1 MLAQNPKPTTGKEP
15 LARSLWR
22 RLSDQWASG
31 IALLFLI
38 AQPLVFFKRVL
49 FNPRAHIPFDIEQF
63 HLPLVTYIARCVRQ
77 GIFPFWDPYP
87 YCGVPIHADIQ
98 AQLFYPL
105 SWISIVL
112 GNLSGGHK
120 LYYWLEWQIP
130 LHMILAGVFTF
141 FLLRH
146 LGASVASALFGGTVY
161 QLGGYF
167 ASQAQHLG
175 AICSG
180 AWLPLV
186 LLCVWKLSASIRVR
200 WVALLACSIALVFLA
215 GFPATTMIVLGAA
228 GLLAVG
234 LTLSHRA
241 NWKLFVALGCGVALG
256 ICIAAIQLVP
266 TYQLTRLSVA
276 SMRSLWYVSGE
287 GLRIQSL
294 ASLIVPNYYHIF
306 TPSDPSL
313 YKLPINF
320 TFLYV
325 YCGLITVMLLTV
337 APFLSRTPYLR
348 MLFLLT
354 LISAIWMLGKT
365 TPFYPFVFRRLPGL
379 IRGALYAEYAL
390 MAFCMFAALTSALTL
405 QRFTARA
412 SKWLC
417 WGIALL
423 TAVDLTHF
431 GAKRPMNYYP
441 GSYKAENS
449 EYEIA
454 GYPGSLARI
463 QKLLD
468 GTNPPLRVDYVD
480 RGADNFVWGP
490 NMFRLPT
497 PNGDNP
503 LVLRRIL
510 SLRGLFCAGIEWER
524 QRSVRN
530 LNSPLLRMLN
540 VGFLASSASP
550 FTQELGPEHLPLTA
564 DIAGLHFYRKPD
576 PLPRFFLVRR
586 LQIVNGPDEA
596 FSYLGR
602 ADFAPGEEAV
612 VEGNELRPDGPFG
625 GGAVQVGLYS
635 ANRIEL
641 NVVTDGRAF
650 LASSETLYPG
660 WTATIN
666 GKPTRFHMTNGVF
679 RGLMLDGGVNRI
691 VMTYWPERY
700 LLWAAISVV
709 SALLAIAGL
718 VLGGPPCATR
728 FDCARLALHGTLWKR
743 APSNTRT

>member
-1 MLAQNPKPTTGKEP
+1 MLAQNPKPTTAKEP
-15 LARSLWR
+15 LARSPWR
-22 RLSDQWASG
+22 SLSDRWASG
-31 IALLFLI
+31 IAVLFFI

-49 FNPRAHIPFDIEQF
+49 FNPQAHIPFDIEQF

-112 GNLSGGHK
+112 GNLSAGHK
-120 LYYWLEWQIP
+120 LFYWLEWQVP

-146 LGASVASALFGGTVY
+146 LGASVPSALFGGTVY

-175 AICSG
+175 AICCG

-186 LLCVWKLSASIRVR
+186 LLCVWKLSASIRVK

-215 GFPATTMIVLGAA
+215 GFPAATMVVLGAA

-241 NWKLFVALGCGVALG
+241 SWKLFVALGCGVALG

-266 TYQLTRLSVA
+266 TYQLSRLSVA
-276 SMRSLWYVSGE
+276 SMRSQWYVTGA
-287 GLRIQSL
+287 GLHIQSL

-325 YCGLITVMLLTV
+325 YCGLITVALLGIAAFVRRAPYIRMLL
-337 APFLSRTPYLR
+337 
-348 MLFLLT
+348 LLT
-354 LISAIWMLGKT
+354 LISAVWMLGDS
-365 TPFYPFVFRRLPGL
+365 TPIYPFVFRRLPGL
-379 IRGALYAEYAL
+379 IRGALYAEFAL
-390 MAFCMFAALTSALTL
+390 MAFCMFAALTSAVTL
-405 QRFTARA
+405 ERVTARVP
-412 SKWLC
+412 KWLC

-441 GSYKAENS
+441 GSYRAEHS
-449 EYEIA
+449 EYDIA
-454 GYPGSLARI
+454 GYPGSLTRI
-463 QKLLD
+463 QELLD
-468 GTNPPLRVDYVD
+468 QTNPPMRVDYVD
-480 RGADNFVWGP
+480 KGADTFVWGP
-490 NMFRLPT
+490 NMLRLPT
-497 PNGDNP
+497 PDGDNP
-503 LVLRRIL
+503 LALQRIL
-510 SLRGLFCAGIEWER
+510 ALRKLYCAGNYWER
-524 QRSVRN
+524 QRNVSNVS
-530 LNSPLLRMLN
+530 SPLVRMLN
-540 VGFLASSASP
+540 VGFLASSVFP
-550 FTQELGPEHLPLTA
+550 YTQELGPQHLPLAA
-564 DIAGLHFYRKPD
+564 DIAGLRFYRVPD

-586 LQIVNGPDEA
+586 LHLVNGPDEA
-596 FSYLGR
+596 SSYLGR

-612 VEGNELRPDGPFG
+612 VESQELRPDGPLG
-625 GGAVQVGLYS
+625 GGTVQVELYS

-641 NVVTDGRAF
+641 DVVADGRAF
-650 LASSETLYPG
+650 LASSETLYAG

-666 GKPTRFHMTNGVF
+666 GKPARFHMTNGVF
-679 RGLMLDGGVNRI
+679 RGLMLDGGVNRV

-709 SALLAIAGL
+709 SVLLAIGGL
-718 VLGGPPCATR
+718 VFDGPPMR
-728 FDCARLALHGTLWKR
+728 NPFRLR
-743 APSNTRT
+743 

>member
-1 MLAQNPKPTTGKEP
+1 MASAQEQLEGS
-15 LARSLWR
+15 RWR
-22 RLSDQWASG
+22 GLIDRYASRF
-31 IALLFLI
+31 ALLLLI
-38 AQPLVFFKRVL
+38 AQPLLFFKKVL

-63 HLPLVTYIARCVRQ
+63 HLPLATYIARCVRQ
-77 GIFPFWDPYP
+77 GVFPFWDPYP

-112 GNLSGGHK
+112 GNLSEGHK

-130 LHMILAGVFTF
+130 LHMILAGVLTF

-146 LGASVASALFGGTVY
+146 LGSSVPSALFGGTVY

-175 AICSG
+175 AICCG

-186 LLCVWKLSASIRVR
+186 LLCVWKLSAGIDVR
-200 WVALLACSIALVFLA
+200 WVATLGCGIALIFLA
-215 GFPATTMIVLGAA
+215 GFPAATMVVLGAA
-228 GLLAVG
+228 GFLAVA
-234 LTLSHRA
+234 LVLSRRT
-241 NWKLFVALGCGVALG
+241 NWKLFAALGYSGALG
-256 ICIAAIQLVP
+256 IGIAAVQLVP
-266 TYQLTRLSVA
+266 TYQLSRLSVA

-306 TPSDPSL
+306 TPFDPTL

-325 YCGLITVMLLTV
+325 YCGLVTVALLAV
-337 APFLSRTPYLR
+337 APFLRRTPYLR

-365 TPFYPFVFRRLPGL
+365 TPFYPFVFRHLPGF
-379 IRGALYAEYAL
+379 IRGVLYAEYAL
-390 MAFCMFAALTSALTL
+390 MAFCMFAALTSTLTL
-405 QRFTARA
+405 ERVTARA
-412 SKWLC
+412 PRWLC

-431 GAKRPMNYYP
+431 GAERPMNNYA

-449 EYEIA
+449 EYDIT
-454 GYPGSLARI
+454 GYPGSLTRI

-468 GTNPPLRVDYVD
+468 GTNPPVRIDYVD
-480 RGADNFVWGP
+480 RGADTFVWGP
-490 NMFRLPT
+490 NMLRLAT

-503 LVLRRIL
+503 LVLRRVL
-510 SLRGLFCAGIEWER
+510 SLRRLFCAGLDWER
-524 QRSVRN
+524 QRNVSN
-530 LNSPLLRMLN
+530 PSSPLVRMLN
-540 VGFLASSASP
+540 VGFLASSAFP
-550 FTQELGPEHLPLTA
+550 FTQELAPEHLPLTA
-564 DIAGLHFYRKPD
+564 DIAGLRFYRKPD

-586 LQIVNGPDEA
+586 LHIVNGPDEA

-612 VEGNELRPDGPFG
+612 VESQELGPDGPLG
-625 GGAVQVGLYS
+625 GGTVQVGLYS
-635 ANRIEL
+635 ANRIDL
-641 NVVTDGRAF
+641 NVVADGRAF
-650 LASSETLYPG
+650 LATSETLYPG

-666 GKPTRFHMTNGVF
+666 GKPTHFHMTNGAF

-700 LLWAAISVV
+700 LLWASISVASV
-709 SALLAIAGL
+709 LSVIAAL
-718 VLGGPPCATR
+718 VLGGPFTWR
-728 FDCARLALHGTLWKR
+728 
-743 APSNTRT
+743 

>member
-1 MLAQNPKPTTGKEP
+1 MLAQNPKPAQAQELP
-15 LARSLWR
+15 SSSRWR
-22 RLSDQWASG
+22 GLSDRWASG
-31 IALLFLI
+31 IALLLLI

-49 FNPRAHIPFDIEQF
+49 FNPQAHIPFDIEQF
-63 HLPLVTYIARCVRQ
+63 HLPLVTYIARSVRQ

-112 GNLSGGHK
+112 GNLSAGHK
-120 LYYWLEWQIP
+120 LFYWLEWQVP

-141 FLLRH
+141 VLLRH
-146 LGASVASALFGGTVY
+146 LGAGVPSALFGGTVY

-167 ASQAQHLG
+167 ASQTQHLG
-175 AICSG
+175 GICCG

-186 LLCVWKLSASIRVR
+186 LLCVWKLSAGVSVR
-200 WVALLACSIALVFLA
+200 WVALLACSIAFVFLA
-215 GFPATTMIVLGAA
+215 GFPAATMVVLGAM
-228 GLLAVG
+228 GLLSVA
-234 LTLSHRA
+234 LMLARRA
-241 NWKLFVALGCGVALG
+241 NWKLFAALGCGVALG
-256 ICIAAIQLVP
+256 ICIAAVQLVP
-266 TYQLTRLSVA
+266 TYQLSRLSVA
-276 SMRSLWYVSGE
+276 SMRSQWYVSGA
-287 GLRIQSL
+287 GLHIQSL

-306 TPSDPSL
+306 TPFDPAL

-320 TFLYV
+320 TFLYI
-325 YCGLITVMLLTV
+325 YCGLITVALIAV
-337 APFLSRTPYLR
+337 APFVRRTPYLR

-354 LISAIWMLGKT
+354 LISAIWMLGDT
-365 TPFYPFVFRRLPGL
+365 TPIYPFVFRRLPSL
-379 IRGALYAEYAL
+379 IRGALYAEFAL
-390 MAFCMFAALTSALTL
+390 MAFCVFAALTSAVTL
-405 QRFTARA
+405 DRVTARVP
-412 SKWLC
+412 KWLC

-441 GSYKAENS
+441 GSYKAEHS

-454 GYPGSLARI
+454 GYPGSLAKI
-463 QKLLD
+463 QELL
-468 GTNPPLRVDYVD
+468 GGANPPLRVDYVD
-480 RGADNFVWGP
+480 RGADTFVWGP
-490 NMFRLPT
+490 NMLKLPT
-497 PNGDNP
+497 PDGDNP
-503 LVLRRIL
+503 LALNRMLALRR
-510 SLRGLFCAGIEWER
+510 LFCAGNFWER
-524 QRSVRN
+524 QRNVSN
-530 LNSPLLRMLN
+530 LSSPLVRMLN
-540 VGFLASSASP
+540 VGFLASSAFP
-550 FTQELGPEHLPLTA
+550 FTKELGPEHLPLAA
-564 DIAGLHFYRKPD
+564 DIAGLRFYRKPD

-586 LQIVNGPDEA
+586 LHIASGADDA

-612 VEGNELRPDGPFG
+612 VESQELRPAGPLG
-625 GGAVQVGLYS
+625 GGAVHVELYS

-666 GKPTRFHMTNGVF
+666 GKPASFYMTNGVF

-700 LLWAAISVV
+700 LLWASISVMGL
-709 SALLAIAGL
+709 LLAIAGL
-718 VLGGPPCATR
+718 VLGGPPMRYR
-728 FDCARLALHGTLWKR
+728 FRLR
-743 APSNTRT
+743 